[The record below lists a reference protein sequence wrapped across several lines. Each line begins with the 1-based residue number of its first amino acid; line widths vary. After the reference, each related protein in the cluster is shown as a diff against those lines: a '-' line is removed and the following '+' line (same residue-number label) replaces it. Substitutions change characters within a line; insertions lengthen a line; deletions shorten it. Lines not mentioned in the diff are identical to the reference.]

1 MKEFFKR
8 TKITSIIFC
17 LLYLMFGISLIVW
30 PDTTKLTII
39 ILLGSILILHG
50 IINIVNYFI
59 YGYEPF
65 GFITG
70 VINIAMGILIC
81 SCSNAL
87 ASPTIFALIFGFTF
101 IFNALG
107 RLQNSFDYRRLG
119 SKTWWLDSIFALII
133 LALGITII
141 CNPFASEKYLL
152 LFLGISIICD
162 SITHLITICVVSS
175 KIKKVKHTIS
185 DLFKKEILN
194 ENVIDITDY
203 NSEQ

>member
-1 MKEFFKR
+1 MKEFLKH
-8 TKITSIIFC
+8 TKITSIVFC

-30 PDTTKLTII
+30 PETTKLTII

-65 GFITG
+65 GFTTG

-81 SCSNAL
+81 ACSNTL
-87 ASPTIFALIFGFTF
+87 SSPIIFSLIFGFTF

-133 LALGITII
+133 LALGITVI
-141 CNPFASEKYLL
+141 CNPFSSEKYLL
-152 LFLGISIICD
+152 IFLGASIICD
-162 SITHLITICVVSS
+162 SITHLITICVISS
-175 KIKKVKHTIS
+175 KIRKVKHTLK
-185 DLFKKEILN
+185 DLFKREIN
-194 ENVIDITDY
+194 PENVIDITDY
-203 NSEQ
+203 NKEQ